1 MLGLFF
7 QLAPA
12 ATAAAPAGAPAGGGL
27 GSFLPII
34 LMVVFMYFI
43 VFLPDSRR
51 RKKLQ
56 KQIDS
61 LKQGDRVVT
70 VGNIVGSVD
79 FIGEKTVYIKSLDAK
94 FEIAKSGI
102 AAVLENG
109 KVE

>member
-12 ATAAAPAGAPAGGGL
+12 AQPAAATPQLGGAF

-34 LMVVFMYFI
+34 LMVVFMYLL

-70 VGNIVGSVD
+70 VGNIVGSID
-79 FIGEKTVYIKSLDAK
+79 FIGEKTVYIKSLDSK

-102 AAVLENG
+102 ATVLENG